1 MTATAVPLSSPRRVA
16 WLRRRRALARTW
28 AQYRSSKPGMLGLVI
43 LLVFVAMALIA
54 PLISDSGGLVA
65 SNTVQ
70 NPAWASPGQF
80 GPLGTDH
87 LGRSVAAQFVW
98 GARISLFVGLGGHGA
113 DHDHRLGRRHLR
125 RLLRRLGRS
134 PC

>member
-1 MTATAVPLSSPRRVA
+1 MTATAVPLSSHRRVA

-65 SNTVQ
+65 SN
-70 NPAWASPGQF
+70 
-80 GPLGTDH
+80 
-87 LGRSVAAQFVW
+87 
-98 GARISLFVGLGGHGA
+98 
-113 DHDHRLGRRHLR
+113 
-125 RLLRRLGRS
+125 
-134 PC
+134 